1 MEDKSNRKSMDI
13 IAEEKLKKWFKE
25 IDAVEEKDT
34 NVTDLKD
41 TNITD
46 VIKENLR

>member
-13 IAEEKLKKWFKE
+13 IAEEKLKKWLKE
-25 IDAVEEKDT
+25 IDAAEEKDT
-34 NVTDLKD
+34 NVTDVKD

-46 VIKENLR
+46 VIKENSR